1 VIAMLAGR
9 VDQVGIDSLVL
20 DVNGVGYH
28 VFCSSRSLAKAPV
41 HGEPL
46 RLHIETHVREDHI
59 HFYGFFDEAERAW
72 FRLLLGVQGV
82 GARIAMAI
90 LGAFSPTELATAIA
104 AQDRASL
111 THADGV
117 GSKLASRILTELKD
131 KAAALSPV
139 AIVAEPADGATTDA
153 VSALVNLGYP
163 RGDAYGAVAEA
174 ARRLG
179 PSARLDALI
188 RAGLRGL
195 AR

>member
-1 VIAMLAGR
+1 MIAMLAGTL
-9 VDQVGIDSLVL
+9 DQVGTDSLVL
-20 DVNGVGYH
+20 DVNGVGYL
-28 VFCSSRSLAKAPV
+28 VFCSARSLARLPA

-59 HFYGFFDEAERAW
+59 HLYGFLDEAERAW

-90 LGAFSPTELATAIA
+90 LGTLAPAELATAIV
-104 AQDRASL
+104 AQDKTAITR
-111 THADGV
+111 ADGV
-117 GSKLASRILTELKD
+117 GPKLASRILSELKD
-131 KAAALSPV
+131 KAAALAPV
-139 AIVAEPADGATTDA
+139 AVVAGAAEGIAADA

-179 PSARLDALI
+179 ASARLDALI
-188 RAGLRGL
+188 KAGLRELG
-195 AR
+195 R

>member
-9 VDQVGIDSLVL
+9 VDQVGTDSLVL
-20 DVNGVGYH
+20 DVNGVGYQ
-28 VFCSSRSLAKAPV
+28 VFCSTRSLAKAPV
-41 HGEPL
+41 RGEPL

-59 HFYGFFDEAERAW
+59 HLYGFLDEAERAW

-90 LGAFSPTELATAIA
+90 LGTFTPAELATAIV
-104 AQDRASL
+104 AQDRASI
-111 THADGV
+111 TRAEGV
-117 GSKLASRILTELKD
+117 GPKLASRILTELKD
-131 KAAALSPV
+131 KAAALAPV
-139 AIVAEPADGATTDA
+139 TVVAEAADGATVDA

-163 RGDAYGAVAEA
+163 RGDAYGAVAQA

-188 RAGLRGL
+188 RAGLRELG
-195 AR
+195 R